1 MTKTLSV
8 VCTPVAPVQLT
19 PAEDE
24 AVTVVVTIVQYPPT
38 KLVNTAP
45 PPTESLVVLAVPVTN
60 NEFDVVAFPVIVMLS
75 PIASPK
81 VTKPLSVTP
90 PSTLTVEEELKGP
103 EL

>member
-45 PPTESLVVLAVPVTN
+45 PPTESFVVLAVPVTN
-60 NEFDVVAFPVIVMLS
+60 NEFDVVALPVMVTSS
-75 PIASPK
+75 PIASPNVTAPFK
-81 VTKPLSVTP
+81 VVA
-90 PSTLTVEEELKGP
+90 PSTFTVEEELKGP
-103 EL
+103 